1 MGSSIPFV
9 VALLATS
16 AAADGSLR
24 ATNTIDLAK
33 APIMS
38 AAGIVDLTQVMKA
51 RTVAHAASSAE
62 DDGVEEEEEE
72 KKEEEEKEEEE
83 KEEEEEEEE
92 EEVENGEPC
101 MVEFHSLLACMGED
115 FINCFFANHPNQN
128 SDATCEERVS
138 FDLDDLNECEAETET
153 VGGNCFDKAKAAETC
168 LLENYCAEKNVQIV

>member
-72 KKEEEEKEEEE
+72 KKEEEEK
-83 KEEEEEEEE
+83 EEEEEEE